1 MQHPFLPELQ
11 RLLPHPLDAF
21 LNFLNRGLLVIP
33 LAPNAELLG
42 AEVVLQHLKRSLLLL
57 AELKLRADRAPV

>member
-1 MQHPFLPELQ
+1 MQHLFLPDLQ
-11 RLLPHPLDAF
+11 RLLPHLLDAF
-21 LNFLNRGLLVIP
+21 LKLLNRGMLVIP

-42 AEVVLQHLKRSLLLL
+42 AEVVLQHLKRSPLLL